1 MIKKGVILALSVGLI
16 DAHLGLPDSRNVFGL
31 NTFLPIVTTS
41 SFVFLIYMVSYY
53 TLGLIFIRF
62 LNLKA
67 EAISVSLALLLGPA
81 LLLASLRLSI
91 PGSLGLNSFQL
102 IVPILIVLVG
112 SIAVYFA
119 SQRILQ
125 NDVNRNRARV
135 FAIVVPL
142 VLMELLVMR
151 LVMKAGLLGQS
162 PLVLAASLIILLT
175 LGLLYRFRET
185 TLPERSLYSF
195 TAMIFAGFFLS
206 LLPDREPKRESVPE
220 QHANQKIKQIVLITI
235 DTLRADAVSAKNT
248 PNIYRLAAD
257 GVLFENGFSE
267 SPWTLPAITSIMTG
281 VSPLVHRAVQ
291 VDSQVPPEL
300 PTLAE
305 FMSRAGFYTS
315 AIGRNLNLV
324 EKLSRGFVTYDF
336 FPRTRIEGLGGFLL
350 NTLLSQSGST
360 DASTSDLT
368 RLAEK
373 WMNENS
379 NKHFFFWLHYF
390 DPHMPYAPPARFQPP
405 EAAPRRI
412 GKKFQNSFIQNIRLG
427 FFVPDK
433 KERNWIRELYLGEVR
448 YVDEQIG
455 QLMNTMKLKGVYD
468 QSLIILTS
476 DHGEEFWEHNSFAHA
491 HTLYNELLRVP
502 LVVKMPGSPFKGKIT
517 QSVATTALFP
527 TILELYGIRFSPDL
541 FSSGSFAK
549 LLASAGSV
557 PEEPVVGGGLLFYG
571 DKVSVQY
578 GGTKYVRDLITDREE
593 LFDLVVDPQEQIP
606 VGTDSSEQLQAGRH
620 LFDENLKSAARLQA
634 RHRIS
639 IPQKK
644 KLDQETEE
652 MLRSLGYIQ

>member
-1 MIKKGVILALSVGLI
+1 MIKKGIILALSVGLI

-41 SFVFLIYMVSYY
+41 IFVFLIYMVSYY

-62 LNLKA
+62 INLKA
-67 EAISVSLALLLGPA
+67 EAVSVSLALLLGPA

-151 LVMKAGLLGQS
+151 LVMKAEQLGRS
-162 PLVLAASLIILLT
+162 PLILAASLIILLT
-175 LGLLYRFRET
+175 LGVLYRFRET
-185 TLPERSLYSF
+185 KLPERSLYCF

-206 LLPDREPKRESVPE
+206 LLLVREPKRKSVPE

-368 RLAEK
+368 RLAER

-433 KERNWIRELYLGEVR
+433 NERLWIKELYLGEVR

-476 DHGEEFWEHNSFAHA
+476 DHGEEFWEHDSFAHA

-517 QSVATTALFP
+517 QSVATTALLP
-527 TILELYGIRFSPDL
+527 TILELCGIRFNPDL
-541 FSSGSFAK
+541 FSSGSFSK

-578 GGTKYVRDLITDREE
+578 AGTKYVRDLITDREE

-606 VGTDSSEQLQAGRH
+606 VDTDSSEQLQAGRN
-620 LFDENLKSAARLQA
+620 LFEENLKSAARLQA